1 MIDKIGEAV
10 ADVLK
15 RDKKMNPPEIARAV
29 CEKLQMPWLMGN
41 PLFVKTIESHIR
53 IL

>member
-15 RDKKMNPPEIARAV
+15 REKKMDSPEIARAI